1 MTDFTGIVRVV
12 VFSSNHVQRMPKST
26 DVDELEVEGEK
37 DGSRKQPD
45 QDERHRHARERNL
58 KENDFHDRVG
68 QGLHDR
74 IDLLIN
80 G

>member
-1 MTDFTGIVRVV
+1 MSK
-12 VFSSNHVQRMPKST
+12 SS
-26 DVDELEVEGEK
+26 DVDEVEVKGEK

-45 QDERHRHARERNL
+45 QHEGHRDAGERYL